1 MTAWDW
7 FVFGRNELSLFA
19 AAFFL
24 LGAVD
29 EIAVDCTYF
38 WLRLTG
44 NCRTQ
49 RVDESILVDRALSR
63 RCAIFIPAWQES
75 AVIGATVS
83 HALAAWPQEQLWLF
97 VGTYRNDPLTAAA
110 ARAAA
115 RGDPRVVIVT
125 SPVDGP
131 SCKADCLNRIFRA
144 LRAKE
149 AETGQSAEFIVLHDA
164 EDMVDRAALKLLDDA
179 LHECDFAQLPVLA
192 LPQKRSVWIGGHYS
206 DEFAE
211 AHAKTMVV
219 RDALGVPVPGAGVGC
234 AISRPML
241 ERLDTARGSQGPFA
255 VGALTE
261 DYELGLTI
269 GRVGGRGRFLRYRTG
284 AGRLIA
290 TRAYF
295 PVDRKSAV
303 RQKTRWIHGIALQGW
318 DRLGWGGGPIELWMQ
333 MRDRRGP
340 FAALLLAIAY
350 ALLIVAAVEFA
361 LQLGGLVVMEP
372 IQPALAVLLVLD
384 TLALVW
390 RVALRAMFT
399 AREYGPGQAVLAIP
413 RVVVS
418 NTIAILAGRRAFAA
432 YLASLR
438 GAPFVWDKT
447 EHTTHP
453 SRAMNRLGSGKGAG

>member
-1 MTAWDW
+1 MTAWEW
-7 FVFGRNELSLFA
+7 FAFARNELSLFA
-19 AAFFL
+19 AVFFL
-24 LGAVD
+24 LGAID

-38 WLRLTG
+38 WLRLSG
-44 NCRTQ
+44 RCRTD
-49 RVDESILVDRALSR
+49 RLEEAALVAGQLNQ

-75 AVIGATVS
+75 AVIGATIA
-83 HALAAWPQEQLWLF
+83 HARAVWPQENLWLF
-97 VGTYRNDPLTAAA
+97 VGCYRNDPATSAAA
-110 ARAAA
+110 QAASDD
-115 RGDPRVVIVT
+115 DPRVVIVT
-125 SPVDGP
+125 SPLDGP
-131 SCKADCLNRIFRA
+131 TCKADCLNRIFHA

-149 AETGQSAEFIVLHDA
+149 AQSGEKAGFVVLHDA
-164 EDMVDRAALKLLDDA
+164 EDMVDRAALPLLDRA
-179 LHECDFAQLPVLA
+179 MAECDFAQLPVLA
-192 LPQKRSVWIGGHYS
+192 LPQQRSAWIGGHYS

-234 AISRPML
+234 AISRPL
-241 ERLDTARGSQGPFA
+241 LDRLDLVRGGQGPFA

-269 GRVGGRGRFLRYRTG
+269 GRIGGRGRFLRYRTTT
-284 AGRLIA
+284 GRLIA
-290 TRAYF
+290 TRSYF
-295 PVDRKSAV
+295 PADLNSAV

-350 ALLIVAAVEFA
+350 TLLVVAGVELA
-361 LQLGGLVVMEP
+361 LQLGGLVVTSP
-372 IQPALAVLLVLD
+372 ISPELYILLVLN
-384 TLALVW
+384 TLALIW
-390 RVALRAMFT
+390 RVALRAVFT
-399 AREYGPGQAVLAIP
+399 AREHGMGQAMLAVP

-418 NTIAILAGRRAFAA
+418 NAIAILAGRRAFAA

-447 EHTTHP
+447 DHQDHP
-453 SRAMNRLGSGKGAG
+453 SLLVNRPGHE